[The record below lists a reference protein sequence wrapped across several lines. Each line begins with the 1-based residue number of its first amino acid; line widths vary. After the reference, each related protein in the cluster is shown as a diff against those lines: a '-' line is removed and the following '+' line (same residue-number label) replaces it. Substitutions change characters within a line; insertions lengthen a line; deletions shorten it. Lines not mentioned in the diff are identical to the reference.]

1 MLIAVIIIIAIT
13 AIIAVVFG
21 YYFKWNNVTSPLRN
35 NLVFEGRNQNYGAYE
50 IRTNYNKTVVI
61 VLGSMLLSTGLAF
74 GIKAIMG
81 IKIAEKKG
89 PVIDVAAI
97 DLTPPPLDKSEPP
110 PPPPPPPPPAI
121 EMVKFVPPVIK
132 DDAVETDPPPPQE
145 TLTETNVGT
154 VTQEGSGDEVVIP
167 TENTGTG
174 VVEEKAPEIFTVVEE
189 MPEYPG
195 GMGELMGY
203 LQKNIS
209 YPQVEKE
216 AGIQGK
222 VFVKFVVQ
230 PDGSINDVVI
240 LRGVNGGEGLSK
252 EAIRVV
258 KAMPK
263 WKPGKQNGRTVP
275 VYYNLPI
282 NFKLN

>member
-1 MLIAVIIIIAIT
+1 MEIN
-13 AIIAVVFG
+13 
-21 YYFKWNNVTSPLRN
+21 WNNVASPQRN
-35 NLVFEGRNQNYGAYE
+35 DLVFEGRNQNYGAYE
-50 IRTNYNKTVVI
+50 IRTSYNRTVTL
-61 VLGSMLLSTGLAF
+61 VLCGLLLSTGLAF
-74 GIKAIMG
+74 GIKAVMG
-81 IKIAEKKG
+81 MKGKAEKAG
-89 PVIDVAAI
+89 PVIDVSAI
-97 DLTPPPLDKSEPP
+97 DLTPPPPDKDTPP

-145 TLTETNVGT
+145 QLVETNVGT
-154 VTQEGSGDEVVIP
+154 VTQEGTGDEVVIP
-167 TENTGTG
+167 SENTGTG
-174 VVEEKAPEIFTVVEE
+174 AVEEAKPEIFTVVEE

-195 GMGELMGY
+195 GMGDLMKY
-203 LQKNIS
+203 LQNNIN

-230 PDGSINDVVI
+230 PDGAISNTEV
-240 LRGVNGGEGLSK
+240 LRGVAGGEGLSK

-258 KAMPK
+258 KSMPK

-275 VYYNLPI
+275 VYFNLPI

>member
-1 MLIAVIIIIAIT
+1 MNIN
-13 AIIAVVFG
+13 
-21 YYFKWNNVTSPLRN
+21 WNNVASPERN
-35 NLVFEGRNQNYGAYE
+35 DLVFEGRNQTYGAYE
-50 IRTNYNKTVVI
+50 IRANYTKTVALI
-61 VLGSMLLSTGLAF
+61 LAGMFLSVGLAF
-74 GIKAIMG
+74 GIKAVMG
-81 IKIAEKKG
+81 LKGAEEKKG
-89 PVIDVAAI
+89 PVIDVSAI
-97 DLTPPPLDKSEPP
+97 DLTPPPPDADEPP

-145 TLTETNVGT
+145 QLVETNVGT
-154 VTQEGSGDEVVIP
+154 VTQEGNGDEVVIP
-167 TENTGTG
+167 SDNTGTG

-195 GMGELMGY
+195 GMGDLMKY
-203 LQKNIS
+203 LQNNIN

-222 VFVKFVVQ
+222 VFVKFVVN
-230 PDGSINDVVI
+230 PDGSISNTEV
-240 LRGVNGGEGLSK
+240 LRGVAGGEGLSK
-252 EAIRVV
+252 EAVRVV
-258 KAMPK
+258 KSMPK

-275 VYYNLPI
+275 VYFNLPI

>member
-1 MLIAVIIIIAIT
+1 MNIN
-13 AIIAVVFG
+13 
-21 YYFKWNNVTSPLRN
+21 WNNVVSPQRN
-35 NLVFEGRNQNYGAYE
+35 DLVFEGRNHSYGAYE
-50 IRTNYNKTVVI
+50 IRRNYNRTVMFVLFGLLIGVGVI
-61 VLGSMLLSTGLAF
+61 FAGRLVVSIFSNMDEILN
-74 GIKAIMG
+74 KP
-81 IKIAEKKG
+81 KIEIT
-89 PVIDVAAI
+89 PI
-97 DLTPPPLDKSEPP
+97 DLTPPPLDESEPP
-110 PPPPPPPPPAI
+110 PPPPPPPPPIA
-121 EMVKFVPPVIK
+121 ESVRFVPPVI
-132 DDAVETDPPPPQE
+132 DEEAVEEEPPPIQE
-145 TLTETNVGT
+145 ALVETNVGT
-154 VTQEGSGDEVVIP
+154 TTNEGTGDEVVIP

-195 GMGELMGY
+195 GMADLMKY
-203 LQKNIS
+203 LQNNIN

-230 PDGSINDVVI
+230 PDGSISNTEV
-240 LRGVNGGEGLSK
+240 LRGVAGGEGLSK

-275 VYYNLPI
+275 VYFNLPI

>member
-1 MLIAVIIIIAIT
+1 MEIN
-13 AIIAVVFG
+13 
-21 YYFKWNNVTSPLRN
+21 WNNVASPERN
-35 NLVFEGRNQNYGAYE
+35 DLVFEGRNQSYGAYE
-50 IRTNYNKTVVI
+50 IRANYTKTVALI
-61 VLGSMLLSTGLAF
+61 LAGMFLSVGLAF
-74 GIKAIMG
+74 GIKAVMG
-81 IKIAEKKG
+81 LKGAAEKKG
-89 PVIDVAAI
+89 PVIDVSAI
-97 DLTPPPLDKSEPP
+97 DLTPPPPDADEPP

-145 TLTETNVGT
+145 QLVETNVGT
-154 VTQEGSGDEVVIP
+154 VTQEGNGDEVVIP
-167 TENTGTG
+167 SDNTGNG

-195 GMGELMGY
+195 GMGDLMKY
-203 LQKNIS
+203 LQNNIN

-222 VFVKFVVQ
+222 VFVKFVVN
-230 PDGSINDVVI
+230 PDGSISNTEV
-240 LRGVNGGEGLSK
+240 LRGVAGGEGLSK
-252 EAIRVV
+252 EAVRVV
-258 KAMPK
+258 KSMPK

-275 VYYNLPI
+275 VYFNLPI